1 MDDFERQPA
10 RHGGAVVTAAV
21 AGSGAHVSRSSSRR
35 GHGRR
40 SPRSS
45 SAERIHERH
54 RRQRLI
60 RRGLVA
66 AVVLLALTT
75 GLLLA
80 LLLRSTTRLRLSRD
94 QLAGEA
100 QSARRHADGLQQ
112 TIDRLQAQL
121 ADSVQ
126 GRLPKPLKPL
136 RVDELVTLDEPPLHS
151 ILFTPVGTSDRL
163 GYEYRLVCRNS
174 GKEPFQGA
182 IRVLVFNEV
191 GIQTG
196 AAEVNDSPDWGRLG
210 MAGLGP
216 GESAAFSGRLTLQFN
231 EEPRYFLVTAAPGS
245 GPLTRLQP

>member
-1 MDDFERQPA
+1 MDDFERQPV
-10 RHGGAVVTAAV
+10 RHGGAVVTAAA
-21 AGSGAHVSRSSSRR
+21 AGSGAHVSRSSRR

-60 RRGLVA
+60 RRGLIA
-66 AVVLLALTT
+66 AVVLLALTA

-80 LLLRSTTRLRLSRD
+80 LLLRSTTQLRLSRD

-100 QSARRHADGLQQ
+100 QASRRQADALQQ

-126 GRLPKPLKPL
+126 GRLPKPLQPL
-136 RVDELVTLDEPPLHS
+136 RADELVTLDEPPLHS
-151 ILFTPVGTSDRL
+151 ILFTPVGTADRL

-174 GKEPFQGA
+174 GREPFQGA
-182 IRVLVFNEV
+182 IRVLVFNEA

-210 MAGLGP
+210 LAGLGP

-231 EEPRYFLVTAAPGS
+231 EEPRYFLVTTAPGS
-245 GPLTRLQP
+245 SPLSRPQP